1 MIRATAAPDAP
12 PTLVAA
18 TQAVR
23 RLIVAVSLDGRVHGW
38 CVEASL
44 ILGWMLLQQG
54 LPAEMRSC
62 SAEGSPHWCIRSG
75 DWILDP
81 TSGQWGEEPLLVFRE
96 GSSDDWYGPGWG
108 GPADI
113 SEDEI
118 VHRFA
123 LMLSPE
129 TAAPLLALAGLT
141 HLEGAIEQASDELR
155 MIRAAEYPDEAGDA
169 TPPPSVGA
177 A

>member
-1 MIRATAAPDAP
+1 VD
-12 PTLVAA
+12 
-18 TQAVR
+18 
-23 RLIVAVSLDGRVHGW
+23 
-38 CVEASL
+38 
-44 ILGWMLLQQG
+44 
-54 LPAEMRSC
+54 
-62 SAEGSPHWCIRSG
+62 
-75 DWILDP
+75 LDP
-81 TSGQWGEEPLLVFRE
+81 AAGQWGAEPVLVFRE
-96 GSSDDWYGPGWG
+96 GSADDWYGPGRQ

-123 LMLSPE
+123 LMRSPE

-141 HLEGAIEQASDELR
+141 HLEDAIEQASDELR
-155 MIRAAEYPDEAGDA
+155 MIRAADYPEDAEDA

>member
-1 MIRATAAPDAP
+1 MITATAAPDAP
-12 PTLVAA
+12 PALVAA

-23 RLIVAVSLDGRVHGW
+23 RIIVAADPDGRVHGR

-44 ILGWMLLQQG
+44 ILGWMLLQEG
-54 LPAEMRSC
+54 IPAEMRSC
-62 SAEGSPHWCIRSG
+62 SVEGDPHWCIRSG

-96 GSSDDWYGPGWG
+96 GSSDDWYGPGRQ

-113 SEDEI
+113 SKDEI

-123 LMLSPE
+123 LWVSPE
-129 TAAPLLALAGLT
+129 TATPLLALAGLT

-155 MIRAAEYPDEAGDA
+155 MIRATEYPEDAEDA